1 MAEWTSQVH
10 GSTSVPPAVGSPH
23 AVGVQQ
29 PKQAVSLGLTAFAA
43 HPQVAPRGIDSARL
57 CSANGSPTT
66 RCGSPSGS
74 APPPRIRAAAAA
86 TLRVLHDRV
95 TASGRGQGPAPVV
108 VTRIGDTVL
117 VCVQAESNALA
128 GLAVTAAAPVPRHLW
143 RRCAERCRQVQ
154 GGGHELRP
162 DHLWSPSLCCRRA
175 LGPPGR
181 RLWPTSRITAGGGR
195 GERSLGCA
203 PHGSVGQQVE
213 LVWVRRPSRQGRR
226 L

>member
-1 MAEWTSQVH
+1 MAGWTSQVH

-57 CSANGSPTT
+57 CSANGSLTT

-74 APPPRIRAAAAA
+74 APPPRIRAAAA

-128 GLAVTAAAPVPRHLW
+128 GLAVTAAEPCPATCGAAVPNGAAKYR
-143 RRCAERCRQVQ
+143 AEAMSYGRITYGV
-154 GGGHELRP
+154 RP
-162 DHLWSPSLCCRRA
+162 SAVVVRSP
-175 LGPPGR
+175 PPGR
-181 RLWPTSRITAGGGR
+181 RLWPTFRITAGGGR